1 MACLVLKQ
9 LLVVSK
15 VSSTV
20 RADVDRVTM
29 LCLGVLSYQISLV
42 SFKATAYN
50 PALKFGPHLTTM
62 NGLFVHIK
70 LLVGDKVHVALG
82 APITGL
88 FRRQMSFSDMNFS
101 VFERKELKITA
112 DTLVLAAQHQGGDSP
127 AGA

>member
-29 LCLGVLSYQISLV
+29 LCLGVLCDQIPLV
-42 SFKATAYN
+42 SFKATVHN
-50 PALKFGPHLTTM
+50 PALKLGSHLTTM
-62 NGLFVHIK
+62 NELFVHIE
-70 LLVGDKVHVALG
+70 LLVGDKVHVTLG

-88 FRRQMSFSDMNFS
+88 LRR
-101 VFERKELKITA
+101 
-112 DTLVLAAQHQGGDSP
+112 
-127 AGA
+127 

>member
-20 RADVDRVTM
+20 RADMDRVTM
-29 LCLGVLSYQISLV
+29 LCLGVLSYQVSLV
-42 SFKATAYN
+42 SLKATACY
-50 PALKFGPHLTTM
+50 PALKFGPHLTSM
-62 NGLFVHIK
+62 NGLFVHIE

-88 FRRQMSFSDMNFS
+88 FRWQMSFSDMNFS
-101 VFERKELKITA
+101 VFE
-112 DTLVLAAQHQGGDSP
+112 
-127 AGA
+127 